1 MERVL
6 EGPACGGGHSPQL
19 CVPRAGQGCHLE
31 QQAVLGAA

>member
-19 CVPRAGQGCHLE
+19 RVPRAGLGCHLE